1 VVLDI
6 QFKMIQY
13 AVNTLTSASHGN
25 LRLTLCRFPSY
36 DDMRRDILAVKYI
49 LVHFMPGYYID
60 LLNLVKCFP

>member
-1 VVLDI
+1 MVLDI

-13 AVNTLTSASHGN
+13 AVNTLTSASLGN

-36 DDMRRDILAVKYI
+36 GDMRRDTRREVYI